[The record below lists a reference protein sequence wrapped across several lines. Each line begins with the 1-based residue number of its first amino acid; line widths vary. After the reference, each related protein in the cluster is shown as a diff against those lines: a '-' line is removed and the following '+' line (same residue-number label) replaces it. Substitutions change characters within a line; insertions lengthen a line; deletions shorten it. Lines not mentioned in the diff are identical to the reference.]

1 MRGAPI
7 TPRDQS
13 PDLDWALSAVALLAA
28 LLSGY
33 LLSQPAT
40 LRPVGWTPPTPQ
52 AGTLTFQVGEVRR
65 RPAGTLIWYPAGN
78 GDPVF
83 VGDALFVAPAS
94 SALVDLEGGAQLELD
109 QNTLVVLEPP
119 GRDLLEPPRVAVH
132 KGSLSGTSGA
142 QALSL
147 EAHGRVAALQPNAR
161 AELSLEATGAQIA
174 VQQGEV
180 SVQGPEGPS
189 RLGPRESG
197 RFSAGS
203 AMVRTQTPQVTLQSP
218 APRHRALAR
227 TPLRFAWTPSPQG
240 ASLQLSADRAFGSP
254 LPETGAD
261 GLIASGLAPGLYW
274 WRVVDAQGRPLSERR
289 GLTLLEDAAPQVIS
303 PARDERY
310 PESTVELRWS
320 EVEGAAGYQLEVA
333 ADPGFAQP
341 LFQWE
346 APLSRHRWTQA
357 PEGAFWWRVR
367 AKIAGQWGQWS
378 PASPFRI
385 LLQPLP
391 AAPVLSEP
399 EIEIPSRDAGPL

>member
-1 MRGAPI
+1 MD
-7 TPRDQS
+7 RDQS
-13 PDLDWALSAVALLAA
+13 PDLDWPLSAVALLAA

-65 RPAGTLIWYPAGN
+65 RPAGTLIWYPAGH

-94 SALVDLEGGAQLELD
+94 SAMVDLEGGAQLELD

-119 GRDLLEPPRVAVH
+119 GRDQLEPRRVAIH
-132 KGSLSGTSGA
+132 KGSLSGSSGA

-147 EAHGRVAALQPNAR
+147 EAHGTVAALQPNAR

-174 VQQGEV
+174 VRQGEV

-197 RFSAGS
+197 RFLVGGAL
-203 AMVRTQTPQVTLQSP
+203 VRTQAPPVTLQSP
-218 APRHRALAR
+218 APRHRALAH
-227 TPLRFAWTPSPQG
+227 TPLVFSWTPRAPG
-240 ASLQLSADRAFGSP
+240 ASLQLSADRTFESP
-254 LPETGAD
+254 LPQTGAD
-261 GLIASGLAPGLYW
+261 GRLSLGLAPGVYW
-274 WRVVDAQGRPLSERR
+274 WRVVDAEGRPLSERR
-289 GLTLLEDAAPQVIS
+289 GLTLLENVSPQTIS

-333 ADPGFAQP
+333 AEPGFARV

-346 APLSRHRWTQA
+346 ATGARHRWVGA
-357 PEGAFWWRVR
+357 PEGDFWWRVR
-367 AKIAGQWGQWS
+367 ATIADHRGQWS
-378 PASPFRI
+378 PPSPFRI

-399 EIEIPSRDAGPL
+399 EIELPSRDAGLL